1 MTSHNYNSNSGISST
16 TIPEIWNNEWI
27 LLEGKYT
34 RWLPLCQIQLADVFF
49 FVCVH
54 VNSPQSYLTL
64 CNPMDCR
71 FLGYSIHGILQA
83 RILEWVAISF
93 SVCVCVCV
101 CVSQYLRQN
110 ILQFSTVLSIS
121 LCLKFLFIQLH
132 RILVAACRIF
142 VASHRTI
149 DHSYLIPAWFTCLHQ
164 FTGLWVFNFVSSD
177 RHSSWRE
184 GIGKSNRN
192 KQEE

>member
-71 FLGYSIHGILQA
+71 FLGSSIHGILQA

-93 SVCVCVCV
+93 SVCVC
-101 CVSQYLRQN
+101 
-110 ILQFSTVLSIS
+110 
-121 LCLKFLFIQLH
+121 
-132 RILVAACRIF
+132 ILVFETEHSLVFYSLINQPLFKIF
-142 VASHRTI
+142 IYLAASHLSCSMQDLCCITQDYRPLL
-149 DHSYLIPAWFTCLHQ
+149 SYSCLVHMFTLVHWSMGLQLCQ
-164 FTGLWVFNFVSSD
+164 FW
-177 RHSSWRE
+177 
-184 GIGKSNRN
+184 
-192 KQEE
+192 